1 MDVTVE
7 VRGLKELE
15 ARLQEIDGLG
25 AAKIVRRVLRKV
37 AKPLESRARAQAQG
51 RAASGALAAS
61 VKIVGRRAKG
71 QQVAALAVTSKARE
85 RTALYVHNAYYHRQR
100 KGIFYGW
107 MLDQG
112 HAPNKPASKRAWFT
126 PAVQASEPEMP
137 SLFIRE
143 LTAAIKR
150 IEKRK
155 SKTAN
160 PDSVVPP

>member
-7 VRGLKELE
+7 VKGLKELE
-15 ARLQEIDGLG
+15 ARLQEIAGLG
-25 AAKIVRRVLRKV
+25 APKIVRRVLRKV
-37 AKPLESRARAQAQG
+37 AKPLEARARAQAQG
-51 RAASGALAAS
+51 RARSGALAAS

-85 RTALYVHNAYYHRQR
+85 RTALFVHNAYYHRRR

-107 MLDQG
+107 MLDRG
-112 HAPNKPASKRAWFT
+112 HAPSTGPRPWFT

-137 SLFIRE
+137 SLFVKE

-150 IEKRK
+150 IEKRT

-160 PDSVVPP
+160 TDSVVPA